1 MDTIEA
7 IKTRRSVRKFSD
19 KAVEPEKV
27 QTILEAVQAA
37 PSWSNMQCWRM
48 VVVKDAETR
57 AKISD
62 LSYVESFFATRGYKS
77 NPAQKGIADAPVV
90 IILCAVPEQSG
101 ELNGQK
107 YYLADTGIASE
118 NLMLAA
124 HAVGLATV
132 FVGVFDEEKLGDLLD
147 IPPGV
152 RIVGLFPLGYAQ
164 TEAKAGPPRKP
175 LEDIVYYEKW
185 KE

>member
-1 MDTIEA
+1 METLEA

-19 KAVEPEKV
+19 RPVEPEKLQAV
-27 QTILEAVQAA
+27 LEAIQAA

-48 VVVKDAETR
+48 VVVQHAGTR
-57 AKISD
+57 AKISE

-77 NPAQKGIADAPVV
+77 NPAQKGIADAPAV
-90 IILCAVPEQSG
+90 IVLCGVPEQSG

-107 YYLADTGIASE
+107 YYLTDTGIASE

-152 RIVGLFPLGYAQ
+152 RIVGIFPLGYPLA
-164 TEAKAGPPRKP
+164 EPKAGPPRKS
-175 LEDIVYYEKW
+175 LDDIVFYEKW

>member
-19 KAVEPEKV
+19 RPLEDEKLQSV
-27 QTILEAVQAA
+27 LEAVQAA
-37 PSWSNMQCWRM
+37 PSWSNMQCWRL
-48 VVVKDAETR
+48 VVVKSAETR
-57 AKISD
+57 ARISD
-62 LSYVESFFATRGYKS
+62 LSFVESFFSTYGYKA
-77 NPAQKGIADAPVV
+77 NPAQKGIAGAPAV
-90 IILCAVPEQSG
+90 IVLCAFPDQSG

-107 YYLADTGIASE
+107 YYLTDAGIASE

-132 FVGVFDEEKLGDLLD
+132 FVGVFDEDKLAELLD

-152 RIVGLFPLGYAQ
+152 RIVGLFPLGYPL
-164 TEAKAGPPRKP
+164 TEPKGGPPRKP
-175 LEDIVYYEKW
+175 LDEIVHYEKW

>member
-1 MDTIEA
+1 MDTLEA
-7 IKTRRSVRKFSD
+7 IKTRRSVRKFAD
-19 KAVEPEKV
+19 KPVEAEKL
-27 QTILEAVQAA
+27 QTVLEAVQAA

-48 VVVKDAETR
+48 VVVKNAESR

-90 IILCAVPEQSG
+90 IVLCAVPEQSG

-107 YYLADTGIASE
+107 YYLTDTGIAAE

-124 HAVGLATV
+124 HSVGLASV

-152 RIVGLFPLGYAQ
+152 RIVGIFPLGYPQ
-164 TEAKAGPPRKP
+164 TEPKAGPSRKP
-175 LEDIVYYEKW
+175 LEEIVFYEKW